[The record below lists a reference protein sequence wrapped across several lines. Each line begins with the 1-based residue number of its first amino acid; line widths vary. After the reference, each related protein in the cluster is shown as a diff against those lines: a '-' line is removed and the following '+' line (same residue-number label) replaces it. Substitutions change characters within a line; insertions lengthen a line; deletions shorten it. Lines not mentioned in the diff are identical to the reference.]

1 METPSTGCP
10 VPELDTLFVMAPV
23 TRTPCLLV
31 GTKPTRTQHTA
42 GGPSLLAAT
51 GRGDQTLLREE
62 ASATQHI
69 LCDLAG
75 CVAVSWVDTVVKR
88 GGAAWPAVHHTGAR
102 GKRSLRCTR
111 GRSAVLFHGIY

>member
-75 CVAVSWVDTVVKR
+75 CVAVSWVTVSWATVSWVDTVVKR

-102 GKRSLRCTR
+102 GKRSLRCT
-111 GRSAVLFHGIY
+111 